1 MIGPVVVRPLRQAE
15 IEDCGQFSLIET
27 FYDKVQRKEVS
38 TEDMLEYSKIQNK
51 VMKYCMVSPSYE
63 EALEAASLY
72 EDAEK
77 MKAEIK
83 EAREAFFA
91 ENDNAER
98 NKKERTYLSK
108 QLQFYQ
114 IFPSDFAGTI
124 FSYGV
129 ELVDK
134 NDIKKVDEEI
144 LKNLAI
150 MAKNNSNRPSENIA
164 GNFTDFNKAD
174 IDRRAWAIYHEEQEK
189 RNAHRNRRRN
199 R

>member
-1 MIGPVVVRPLRQAE
+1 MLGPVRVRPLRQVE
-15 IEDCGQFSLIET
+15 IEDCGNFSLIET
-27 FYDKVQRKEVS
+27 FYDKVKRKETS
-38 TEDMLEYSKIQNK
+38 AEDMLQFAKIQNK
-51 VMKYCMVSPSYE
+51 IMRYAMISPSYD

-72 EDAEK
+72 EDAEG

-83 EAREAFFA
+83 KAREAALA
-91 ENDNAER
+91 ENNADER
-98 NKKERTYLSK
+98 KKKERTLLNK
-108 QLQFYQ
+108 ELAFYQ
-114 IFPSDFAGTI
+114 IFPADFAGTI

-150 MAKNNSNRPSENIA
+150 MAKNNNNRPSENIT
-164 GNFTDFNKAD
+164 GNFTEFNKAD
-174 IDRRAWAIYHEEQEK
+174 IDRRAWAIYAEEQEK
-189 RNAHRNRRRN
+189 RNAQRNRRRN